1 MDESLLEGGVTFS
14 GSKPLSMSPEGEITR
29 SGAKALSLSPD
40 DQIIKSG
47 VKQLSMSPE
56 GGVIK
61 PASGSPLNYISKYLI
76 QYVAASSPK
85 NKPAKRVSGAR
96 VLTSKE
102 CVEILKEREEKKK
115 KAEEEKE
122 QRKIEREKR
131 REQKEL
137 IKKEKEEKAKKAAK
151 RDSRPKKRAPRSTN
165 KSYVDKQSPNASSPG
180 SAPRAKRKKPVSHDS
195 DSDIGINKCCMCFQ
209 TFEDDEREQS
219 GLEWVECA
227 CSRWLHE
234 ECIEYNLSVNSRGQ
248 ELLCPFCCL

>member
-1 MDESLLEGGVTFS
+1 
-14 GSKPLSMSPEGEITR
+14 MSPEGEITR

-85 NKPAKRVSGAR
+85 NKPAKRVSGATR

-102 CVEILKEREEKKK
+102 CVQIIKEREEKKK

-122 QRKIEREKR
+122 
-131 REQKEL
+131 
-137 IKKEKEEKAKKAAK
+137 
-151 RDSRPKKRAPRSTN
+151 
-165 KSYVDKQSPNASSPG
+165 
-180 SAPRAKRKKPVSHDS
+180 
-195 DSDIGINKCCMCFQ
+195 
-209 TFEDDEREQS
+209 
-219 GLEWVECA
+219 
-227 CSRWLHE
+227 
-234 ECIEYNLSVNSRGQ
+234 
-248 ELLCPFCCL
+248 